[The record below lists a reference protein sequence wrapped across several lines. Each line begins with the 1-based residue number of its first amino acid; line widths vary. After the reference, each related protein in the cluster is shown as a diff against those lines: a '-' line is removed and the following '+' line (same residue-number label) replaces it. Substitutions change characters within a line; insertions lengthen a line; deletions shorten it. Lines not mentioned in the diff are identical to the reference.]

1 MADYRRRKLAAA
13 LVLTLGLIGAG
24 IWLAFQN
31 RESDSVPA
39 APGAKG
45 PETTHPIRPLTKSPF
60 QNTRDDAHYVGS
72 ATCRDCH
79 ADEYRSY
86 MRTGMGQAMR
96 EANLAQRRPNAV
108 VDHKP
113 SSRRYEVYRKQEQLR
128 HREFL
133 TAGEGGNLVLA
144 DHAMKYVVGSGA
156 LFQIFLTEVD
166 GFLVESPVTW
176 YVGKPGWDMSPG
188 YDRPFHRG
196 FGRPVMQACLFC
208 HAGRVEPI
216 EKSYHRF
223 RIHELGIGCER
234 CHGPG
239 SLHVEKWSGDGA
251 QREGKID
258 DSIVNPVHLN
268 RSLADDVCHQC
279 HLTTKSYVEARGRRI
294 QDFRPGLPLREFR
307 HYYKLVGRKSP
318 MQVVGHSQQQLLSS
332 CYTKSKT
339 LTCITCHNPHK
350 TPEPAMRVDHYRK
363 ICLQCHAQESCR
375 VDPAER
381 QRRSAI
387 NDCTHC
393 HMPRVE
399 TKTLHTAVTHHRIGI
414 HPEKAEPP
422 EDVDVGLGDVGR
434 LAPLHDLSHL
444 RPIDA
449 KRSLGLAYL
458 DLTLHSNGG
467 PNLAVYRDRSRQL
480 LAEVRRDG
488 LQDGAVNGILAQLYW
503 EADPSTAIRCAQD
516 ALKDPHLPIRQRM
529 NALFALASHDF
540 DRNKLKEAEAT
551 LRQLIRLRR
560 HPADHELLG
569 NCALLRNDVAGAI
582 AHYRTAVEIR
592 PDLAPIH
599 RNLARLYRQSGDPA
613 REKRHQ
619 EIARRFEAIMENR
632 RRNDGTPR
640 R

>member
-1 MADYRRRKLAAA
+1 
-13 LVLTLGLIGAG
+13 
-24 IWLAFQN
+24 
-31 RESDSVPA
+31 
-39 APGAKG
+39 
-45 PETTHPIRPLTKSPF
+45 
-60 QNTRDDAHYVGS
+60 
-72 ATCRDCH
+72 
-79 ADEYRSY
+79 
-86 MRTGMGQAMR
+86 
-96 EANLAQRRPNAV
+96 
-108 VDHKP
+108 
-113 SSRRYEVYRKQEQLR
+113 
-128 HREFL
+128 
-133 TAGEGGNLVLA
+133 
-144 DHAMKYVVGSGA
+144 
-156 LFQIFLTEVD
+156 
-166 GFLVESPVTW
+166 
-176 YVGKPGWDMSPG
+176 
-188 YDRPFHRG
+188 
-196 FGRPVMQACLFC
+196 
-208 HAGRVEPI
+208 
-216 EKSYHRF
+216 
-223 RIHELGIGCER
+223 
-234 CHGPG
+234 
-239 SLHVEKWSGDGA
+239 
-251 QREGKID
+251 
-258 DSIVNPVHLN
+258 VHLN
-268 RSLADDVCHQC
+268 RGLADDVCHQC

-387 NDCTHC
+387 NDCTAC